1 MTPPL
6 NRTVCWKPLWN
17 PNRRALGLEYLV
29 LKDLSASSVVLGFNE
44 DDQPF
49 RLDYDLVWDPRWR
62 LREAKLVV
70 ATGGRTQSLALRS
83 NGEGQWE
90 HADGKSFTELD
101 GCLDI
106 DIWPTPFTNSFPIRR
121 APMAVGSRQEF
132 RMAWISAPTLTVLS
146 QPQAYTRLEDRL
158 YRFENL
164 DGSDFRADLRVDA
177 DDIVIDYPEFF
188 ERVES
193 PS

>member
-1 MTPPL
+1 VTHQL
-6 NRTVCWKPLWN
+6 NRTVCWKPMWN
-17 PNRRALGLEYLV
+17 PNRRGLGLEHLV
-29 LKDLSASSVVLGFNE
+29 LENLSASSVVLAFNE
-44 DDQPF
+44 DDKPF
-49 RLDYDLVWDPRWR
+49 RLTYGLTWDQLWR
-62 LREAKLVV
+62 LREADLVV
-70 ATGGRTQSLALRS
+70 ATGGRTQSLSLRS

-90 HADGKSFTELD
+90 YVDGKPFAELD
-101 GCLDI
+101 GCIDI

-121 APMAVGSRQEF
+121 VPMAVGSRHEF

-177 DDIVIDYPEFF
+177 DGIVLDYPELF
-188 ERVES
+188 ERV
-193 PS
+193 

>member
-1 MTPPL
+1 VTHQL
-6 NRTVCWKPLWN
+6 NRTVCWKPMWN
-17 PNRRALGLEYLV
+17 PNRRGLGLEHLV
-29 LKDLSASSVVLGFNE
+29 LEDLSASSVVLAFNE
-44 DDQPF
+44 DDKPF
-49 RLDYDLVWDPRWR
+49 RLTYGLSWDQLWR
-62 LREAKLVV
+62 LREADLVV
-70 ATGGRTQSLALRS
+70 ATGGRTQSLSLRS

-90 HADGKSFTELD
+90 YVDGKPFAELD
-101 GCLDI
+101 GCIDI

-121 APMAVGSRQEF
+121 VPMAVGSRHEF

-177 DDIVIDYPEFF
+177 DGIVLDYPELF
-188 ERVES
+188 ERV
-193 PS
+193 